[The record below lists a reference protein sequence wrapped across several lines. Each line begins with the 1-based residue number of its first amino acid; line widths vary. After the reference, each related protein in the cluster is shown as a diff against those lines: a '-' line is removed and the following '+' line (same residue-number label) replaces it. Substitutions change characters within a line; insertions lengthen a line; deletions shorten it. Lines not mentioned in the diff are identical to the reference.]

1 MVDNTDIFMAKSI
14 FHNNKAAK
22 HLHNGE
28 YHDAI
33 SCLVTS
39 LASIKRALQ
48 QLPPGNK
55 NESYPCHDISGQ
67 LDTARVPCH
76 YHQHV
81 QQQQQNH
88 QNHDEMEPSYLFA
101 YATIV
106 THIDVD
112 DEKSCLMACNA
123 MSGIILWNL
132 ALAHHLYYLC
142 SNTHDMEQRESY
154 LQKAK
159 RFYESSYQIHVN
171 AGGHA
176 MIDWT
181 RAIPILNNLAIVN
194 ETLRFVDQ
202 AKTCQRTLLS
212 MIFYYTDARRIFG
225 VPTSWDKNN
234 ETCFVQENDMV
245 GILGNISNLILTHAV
260 TAQAA

>member
-14 FHNNKAAK
+14 FHNNQAAK

-28 YHDAI
+28 YQDAI

-48 QLPPGNK
+48 QLPSGNK
-55 NESYPCHDISGQ
+55 NQSYPCHDITGQ

-81 QQQQQNH
+81 
-88 QNHDEMEPSYLFA
+88 HDEMEPSYVFA

-132 ALAHHLYYLC
+132 ALAHHLYFLC
-142 SNTHDMEQRESY
+142 SITDDVEQLVSC

-171 AGGHA
+171 AGGHP

-194 ETLRFVDQ
+194 DTLGFVDQ
-202 AKTCQRTLLS
+202 ANSCQRTLVS
-212 MIFYYTDARRIFG
+212 MVFYYTDARRIFG

-260 TAQAA
+260 TAEAA